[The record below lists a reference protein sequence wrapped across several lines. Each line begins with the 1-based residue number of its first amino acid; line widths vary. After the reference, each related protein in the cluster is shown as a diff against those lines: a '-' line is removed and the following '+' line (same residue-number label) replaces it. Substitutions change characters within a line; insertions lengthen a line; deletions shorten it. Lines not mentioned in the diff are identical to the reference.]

1 MFKAVIRGIGSYVP
15 DQVLTNA
22 DLEQMV
28 DTSDEWIVSRTGIR
42 ERRIAPPDMAT
53 SDLGYFAAKEAI
65 ANAGLTPADI
75 DMLIVATSTPDHQ
88 FPPVACLLQER
99 LGCRTIP
106 AYDLSA
112 TCIGFLSALETAEQF
127 IQTGK
132 LQHILIVGADTL
144 SRITDY
150 TDRTTCILFSDGA
163 GAFVLSRDDSATPQ
177 AETGIRYTATHADG
191 TYFPSLYVPAGGSRH
206 PQPND
211 QAEKA
216 KIVMEGRKIFRLAV
230 TSMTEAA
237 KQALHATRMSLDEI
251 DWVIPHQAN
260 QRIID
265 AVAEHLEVP
274 AEKMISTVADFGNNS
289 AATIP
294 LAMHTAIKEGRIKR
308 GDTLMLLAFG
318 GGLVWGCVVLT
329 Y

>member
-1 MFKAVIRGIGSYVP
+1 MFRAVISGIGSYVP

-22 DLEQMV
+22 DLEKMV
-28 DTSDEWIVSRTGIR
+28 ETSDEWIVSRTGIR
-42 ERRIAPPDMAT
+42 ERRIAPPDMAS
-53 SDLGYFAAKEAI
+53 SDLGYFAAQEAI
-65 ANAGLTPADI
+65 TAAGLTADQI
-75 DMLIVATSTPDHQ
+75 DMLIVATSTPDYP
-88 FPPVACLLQER
+88 FPPVACMLQER

-127 IQTGK
+127 IKTGK
-132 LQHILIVGADTL
+132 HKHVLIVGVDTL

-150 TDRTTCILFSDGA
+150 TDRTTCILFADGA
-163 GAFVLSRDDSATPQ
+163 GAFVLSRDDSAESNE
-177 AETGIRYTATHADG
+177 AGIQYTATHSDG
-191 TYFPSLYVPAGGSRH
+191 TYFPYLYVPAGGSRH
-206 PQPND
+206 PQVND
-211 QAEKA
+211 QAEKS

-230 TSMTEAA
+230 TSMSEAA
-237 KQALHATRMSLDEI
+237 KQAMQATQMNLDDI

-265 AVAEHLEVP
+265 AVAEHLDVP

-294 LAMHTAIKEGRIKR
+294 LAMHTAVKDGRIKR

-318 GGLVWGCVVLT
+318 GGLVWGCVILT